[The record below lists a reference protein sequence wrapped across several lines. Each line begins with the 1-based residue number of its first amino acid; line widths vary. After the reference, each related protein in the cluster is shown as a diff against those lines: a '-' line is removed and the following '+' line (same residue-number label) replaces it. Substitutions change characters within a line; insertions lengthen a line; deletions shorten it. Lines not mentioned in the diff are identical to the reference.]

1 MTGNAWSDAV
11 EKSGQ
16 YSLAKILGLW
26 AAVAIPLG
34 IMGLVIFPM
43 VAPDW
48 GVDLMGFGPPSF

>member
-1 MTGNAWSDAV
+1 MTGNAWNDAV

-16 YSLAKILGLW
+16 YSLLKILGLW

-34 IMGLVIFPM
+34 IMGLIVFPR

-48 GVDLMGFGPPSF
+48 GVDPMGVG